1 MYLVYSAGC
10 TFQNN
15 KKNDATKHN
24 IFAKKLS
31 KTDLNIQ
38 NKPKIN
44 ALIMQCI
51 NFRDIFKLKSD
62 KCKPLRHK

>member
-15 KKNDATKHN
+15 KKIDDLKH
-24 IFAKKLS
+24 FAKKNLS